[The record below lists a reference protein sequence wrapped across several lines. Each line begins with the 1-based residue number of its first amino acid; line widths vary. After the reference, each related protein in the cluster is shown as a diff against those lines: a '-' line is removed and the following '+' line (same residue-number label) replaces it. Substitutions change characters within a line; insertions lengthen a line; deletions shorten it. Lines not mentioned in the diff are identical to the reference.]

1 MHPLILQQLAADRVS
16 YMIAKAERRHQAH
29 HARVARRSQLPRGR
43 ADIERFSADT
53 EILTSQ
59 AGPLRSSAD
68 GGRASEVVG
77 AERTSRQA

>member
-43 ADIERFSADT
+43 ADERFSADT